1 MSNDSLLQPLF
12 CTLQTLVLRFLLVQV
27 NKRLISEMV
36 SISSWRSDL
45 VTGVLCPKIDGVYPR
60 LPSRT
65 VSYRRST
72 LKSHDCVHPMFRK
85 VPGRSITHLSL
96 AGHAVKC
103 ASFVDRNYQS
113 SVNDDEEPFLIN
125 SMKQAIWT
133 AKSILLF
140 LAEQPTQLKYI
151 EWPGFQSTHDSRNKT
166 DFLASGEVNSVL
178 HVFFASGI
186 RLCPSIQDWRNS
198 TSMRPAA
205 FE

>member
-1 MSNDSLLQPLF
+1 
-12 CTLQTLVLRFLLVQV
+12 
-27 NKRLISEMV
+27 MV

-151 EWPGFQSTHDSRNKT
+151 EWPGFQSTEMLLYISW
-166 DFLASGEVNSVL
+166 
-178 HVFFASGI
+178 
-186 RLCPSIQDWRNS
+186 SIFTTTTNTTIKGHEMAKGGAKWTRQPWSAMACEHARGH
-198 TSMRPAA
+198 A
-205 FE
+205 